1 MNVGFLYFKNIAI
14 LTCFSGYHVENKP
27 LIKKECP
34 TVTGWFFK
42 FEPVP
47 QI

>member
-1 MNVGFLYFKNIAI
+1 MWVFYISKIWQI
-14 LTCFSGYHVENKP
+14 LKCFSGYHVENKP
-27 LIKKECP
+27 LIKKDCT
-34 TVTGWFFK
+34 TVTGCFSK